1 MSGAAPGNARARG
14 PLALALAGHST
25 RRVFAPYL
33 WALAEQRSGRT
44 AADYGASAP
53 VAEDLPMPITLRRHR
68 RFDGRLA
75 YSAHRF
81 DGSQRYAGQFTHFGN
96 SAYSGDVVTL
106 LEA

>member
-1 MSGAAPGNARARG
+1 MFAGELDYSG
-14 PLALALAGHST
+14 
-25 RRVFAPYL
+25 V
-33 WALAEQRSGRT
+33 
-44 AADYGASAP
+44 ADFGASAP

-96 SAYSGDVVTL
+96 SAYSGDVVTM